1 MHGLGNDFVV
11 IDATKS
17 SVDLKKIPIETLA
30 NRHTGIGFDQM
41 LVITPSSHADFF
53 CHIYNADGS
62 EAEQCG
68 NGLRCVARYVHEE
81 GLHNQAALVLET
93 KAGNFSVLI
102 QDYEHIRV
110 TMGAPLIQEKLIQFR
125 LDQQNTLP
133 MSVLSV
139 GNPHAIIKVDSAD
152 TVSTDTL
159 GAEIST
165 HAYFPNG
172 ANVGFMQVADRHHI
186 HLRTYERGV
195 GETLACGSNACAAT
209 VAGIVNN
216 WLQDQVKVEF
226 RYGSLLIEWEGSG
239 KPIHMTGPAARIFSG
254 EIKL

>member
-1 MHGLGNDFVV
+1 MTIRFTKMHGLGNDFVV

-81 GLHNQAALVLET
+81 GLYNQAALVLET

-102 QDYEHIRV
+102 
-110 TMGAPLIQEKLIQFR
+110 
-125 LDQQNTLP
+125 
-133 MSVLSV
+133 
-139 GNPHAIIKVDSAD
+139 
-152 TVSTDTL
+152 
-159 GAEIST
+159 
-165 HAYFPNG
+165 
-172 ANVGFMQVADRHHI
+172 
-186 HLRTYERGV
+186 
-195 GETLACGSNACAAT
+195 
-209 VAGIVNN
+209 
-216 WLQDQVKVEF
+216 
-226 RYGSLLIEWEGSG
+226 
-239 KPIHMTGPAARIFSG
+239 RIMNIFA
-254 EIKL
+254 